1 MKTQILGMVLLAAGL
16 MAMQG
21 NPPNAKEIIRKA
33 DEQNRGTSSRGEV
46 TIQIERPRWSREMKM
61 KTWSLGTDYSLTIVT
76 SPAKEKGMGFL
87 KRGKEVWNWLPSVEK
102 LIKLPPSMMMQSW
115 MGTDFTNDDLVKQSS
130 IVDDYDH
137 KILGDSTIEGRK
149 CWKIEMIPHEDAAV
163 VWGKVVVWVDQKD
176 YIQLK
181 VKSFDEDGFLVN
193 TLNAYDVKTMDGRVI
208 ATRLEMIPA
217 DKEGHKTYFIQNS
230 MEFDVEG
237 LDENFFTPQNM
248 KRIRP

>member
-1 MKTQILGMVLLAAGL
+1 MQILGMVLLATGL
-16 MAMQG
+16 LAMQG
-21 NPPNAKEIIRKA
+21 NPPDAKEIIRKA
-33 DEQNRGTSSRGEV
+33 DEQNRGTSSKGEV

-181 VKSFDEDGFLVN
+181 VKSFDEDGYLVN
-193 TLNAYDVKTMDGRVI
+193 TLNGYDVKTMDGRVM

-217 DKEGHKTYFIQNS
+217 DKEGHKTNFIQNQ